1 MNNSRFSIV
10 LPLVISLSVCAG
22 FMICYAVMGDF
33 FDSQKKSAGIQKLED
48 VLNLLDSK
56 YVDPINKEKVFEETI
71 SEMLHKLDPHSNYIS
86 ASDMKRMS
94 ESIEGNFSG
103 IGVRF
108 FKLRDTISVTHV
120 MSNSPSEKAGLKDGD
135 QIVKING
142 KNAAGVN
149 MSNDIIMSLLKG
161 QSGTAV
167 DVVVNRYGELLAKK
181 IIRGRIPIKSVNTA
195 YMVDEET
202 GYIKIDQFSI
212 PTAYEFRLAASSLRN
227 KGMNRLV
234 LDLRNNGGGVLDG
247 ATQITDEFLKSG
259 LSIVTTKG
267 SKIGTKRYSST
278 RDGILKNVE
287 LVVLIN
293 SSSASAS
300 EIVAGAIQDNDR
312 GVIVGR
318 RSFGKGLVQED
329 QKLRDGSSV
338 RITVARYYTP
348 SGRCIQ
354 RPYTDNYEDYYKDP
368 TRTEASMFEVDS
380 SLFNDSLKYKTKG
393 GRDVYGGG
401 GISPDIFVP
410 LDTSGT
416 GLYYSSLLWGGAI
429 NQFAFDY
436 VKRNRYFSK
445 NPWSSPTQ
453 YKETFQV
460 DNSLIQEMVDYAE
473 SELNIRVYTKKDVK
487 YCEKKLKIQLK
498 AEIARQIWQEN
509 GFFSVYN
516 DFDSEFQN
524 AYNAFEK

>member
-1 MNNSRFSIV
+1 MNNSRFSVI
-10 LPLVISLSVCAG
+10 LPLVISVSVCAG
-22 FMICYAVMGDF
+22 FLICYAIYGDF

-56 YVDPINKEKVFEETI
+56 YVDPINKEKIFEETI

-120 MSNSPSEKAGLKDGD
+120 LSNSPSEKAGLKDGD

-142 KNAAGVN
+142 KNAAGVK
-149 MSNDIIMSLLKG
+149 MPNDTIISLLKG
-161 QSGTAV
+161 KTGTAV
-167 DVVVNRYGELLAKK
+167 HVVVNRYGKLLSKK
-181 IIRGRIPIKSVNTA
+181 IVRGRIPIKSVNTS
-195 YMVDEET
+195 YMVDEKT

-212 PTAYEFRLAASSLRN
+212 PTAYEFRQAAADLRN
-227 KGMNRLV
+227 KGMNKLV

-267 SKIGTKRYSST
+267 SKIGTQHYNST
-278 RDGILKNVE
+278 SNGILKSVE

-293 SSSASAS
+293 SGSASAS
-300 EIVAGAIQDNDR
+300 EIVSGAIQDNDR
-312 GVIVGR
+312 GIIVGR

-354 RPYTDNYEDYYKDP
+354 RPYTDNYEDYYNDP
-368 TRTEASMFEVDS
+368 TRTEASMFAIDS
-380 SLFNDSLKYKTKG
+380 SLFNDSLKYQTVS

-410 LDTSGT
+410 LDTTGT

-436 VKRNRYFSK
+436 VKRNRYFSQ
-445 NPWSSPTQ
+445 NPWSSLNQ
-453 YKETFQV
+453 YKEEFKI
-460 DNSLIQEMVDYAE
+460 DGSLINELVEYADA
-473 SELNIRVYTKKDVK
+473 ELNIHAYSKDDIQ
-487 YCEKKLKIQLK
+487 YCERRLGIQLK

-516 DFDSEFQN
+516 EFDSEFQS
-524 AYNAFEK
+524 AFKALDK

>member
-1 MNNSRFSIV
+1 M
-10 LPLVISLSVCAG
+10 ISVSVCAG
-22 FMICYAVMGDF
+22 FLICYAIYGDF

-56 YVDPINKEKVFEETI
+56 YVDPINKEKIFEETI

-120 MSNSPSEKAGLKDGD
+120 LSNSPSEKAGLKDGD

-142 KNAAGVN
+142 KNAAGVK
-149 MSNDIIMSLLKG
+149 MPNDTIISLLKG
-161 QSGTAV
+161 KTGTAV
-167 DVVVNRYGELLAKK
+167 NVVVNRYGKLLSKK
-181 IIRGRIPIKSVNTA
+181 IVRGRIPIKSVNTS
-195 YMVDEET
+195 YMVDEKT

-212 PTAYEFRLAASSLRN
+212 PTAYEFRQAAVNLRN
-227 KGMNRLV
+227 NGMTKLV
-234 LDLRNNGGGVLDG
+234 LDLRNNGGGVLEG
-247 ATQITDEFLKSG
+247 ATQITDEFLKNG
-259 LSIVTTKG
+259 LSIVKTKG
-267 SKIGTKRYSST
+267 SKIGTKHYTST
-278 RDGILKNVE
+278 SDGVLKNVE

-300 EIVAGAIQDNDR
+300 EIVSGAIQDNDR
-312 GVIVGR
+312 GIIVGR

-329 QKLRDGSSV
+329 QRLRDGSSV

-368 TRTEASMFEVDS
+368 TRTEASMFMVDS
-380 SLFNDSLKYKTKG
+380 SLFNDSLKYQTIG

-416 GLYYSSLLWGGAI
+416 GLYYSSLLWGGAV

-436 VKRNRYFSK
+436 AKRNRYFSQY
-445 NPWSSPTQ
+445 PWSSISQ
-453 YKETFQV
+453 FKDEFKI
-460 DNSLIQEMVDYAE
+460 DDSLIKELVEYAD
-473 SELNIRVYTKKDVK
+473 SELNIRAYSKDEVK
-487 YCEKKLKIQLK
+487 HCEKRLMIQLK

-516 DFDSEFQN
+516 EFDTEFQT
-524 AYNAFEK
+524 AFKALEK

>member
-1 MNNSRFSIV
+1 MNNSRFSVI
-10 LPLVISLSVCAG
+10 LPLVISISVCAG
-22 FMICYAVMGDF
+22 FLICYAIYGDY

-56 YVDPINKEKVFEETI
+56 YVDPINKEKIFEETI

-86 ASDMKRMS
+86 ASDMNRMS

-161 QSGTAV
+161 QSGTGV

-212 PTAYEFRLAASSLRN
+212 PTAYEFRQAASGLRN
-227 KGMNRLV
+227 NGMNRLV

-278 RDGILKNVE
+278 REGILKNVE
-287 LVVLIN
+287 LVILIN

-354 RPYTDNYEDYYKDP
+354 RPYTDNYEDYYNDP
-368 TRTEASMFEVDS
+368 TRTEASMFTIDS
-380 SLFNDSLKYKTKG
+380 SLFNDSLKYQTVG

-410 LDTSGT
+410 LDTTGT

-436 VKRNRYFSK
+436 VKRNQYFSQ
-445 NPWSSPTQ
+445 NPWSSLNQ
-453 YKETFQV
+453 YKEVFKI
-460 DNSLIQEMVDYAE
+460 DESLINELVEYAD
-473 SELNIRVYTKKDVK
+473 SELNIHAYSKKDIQ
-487 YCEKKLKIQLK
+487 YCERRLSIQLK

-516 DFDSEFQN
+516 EFDSEFQS
-524 AYNAFEK
+524 AFQALDK

>member
-1 MNNSRFSIV
+1 MISI
-10 LPLVISLSVCAG
+10 SVCAG
-22 FMICYAVMGDF
+22 FLICYAIYGDY

-56 YVDPINKEKVFEETI
+56 YVDPINKEKIFEETI

-212 PTAYEFRLAASSLRN
+212 PTAYEFRQAASGLRN
-227 KGMNRLV
+227 NGMNRLV

-278 RDGILKNVE
+278 REGILKNVE
-287 LVVLIN
+287 LVILIN

-354 RPYTDNYEDYYKDP
+354 RPYTDNYEDYYNDP
-368 TRTEASMFEVDS
+368 TRTEASMFTIDS
-380 SLFNDSLKYKTKG
+380 SLFNDSLKYQTVG

-410 LDTSGT
+410 LDTTGT

-436 VKRNRYFSK
+436 VKRNRYFSQ
-445 NPWSSPTQ
+445 NPWSSLNQ
-453 YKETFQV
+453 YKEVFKI
-460 DNSLIQEMVDYAE
+460 DESLINELVEYAD
-473 SELNIRVYTKKDVK
+473 SELNIHAYSKKDIQ
-487 YCEKKLKIQLK
+487 YCERRLSIQLK

-516 DFDSEFQN
+516 EFDSEFQS
-524 AYNAFEK
+524 AFQALDK

>member
-1 MNNSRFSIV
+1 
-10 LPLVISLSVCAG
+10 
-22 FMICYAVMGDF
+22 
-33 FDSQKKSAGIQKLED
+33 
-48 VLNLLDSK
+48 
-56 YVDPINKEKVFEETI
+56 
-71 SEMLHKLDPHSNYIS
+71 
-86 ASDMKRMS
+86 
-94 ESIEGNFSG
+94 
-103 IGVRF
+103 
-108 FKLRDTISVTHV
+108 

-338 RITVARYYTP
+338 RITVARYYTH

-453 YKETFQV
+453 YNEAFQV
-460 DNSLIQEMVDYAE
+460 DN
-473 SELNIRVYTKKDVK
+473 
-487 YCEKKLKIQLK
+487 
-498 AEIARQIWQEN
+498 
-509 GFFSVYN
+509 
-516 DFDSEFQN
+516 
-524 AYNAFEK
+524 

>member
-22 FMICYAVMGDF
+22 FLICYAVMGDF
-33 FDSQKKSAGIQKLED
+33 FESQKKSAGVQKLED

-56 YVDPINKEKVFEETI
+56 YVDPINKEKIFEETI

-86 ASDMKRMS
+86 ASDMKLMS
-94 ESIEGNFSG
+94 ESLEGNFSG

-120 MSNSPSEKAGLKDGD
+120 LTNSPSEKAGLKDGD

-149 MSNDIIMSLLKG
+149 MSNDTIMSLLKG

-167 DVVVNRYGELLAKK
+167 NVVVNRYGELLSKK
-181 IIRGRIPIKSVNTA
+181 IIRGRIPIKSVNTS
-195 YMVDEET
+195 YMVDEEI

-212 PTAYEFRLAASSLRN
+212 PTAYEFRQAAIDLRN
-227 KGMNRLV
+227 NGMTKLV
-234 LDLRNNGGGVLDG
+234 LDLRNNGGGVLEG
-247 ATQITDEFLKSG
+247 ATQITDEFLKNG
-259 LSIVTTKG
+259 LSIVKTKG
-267 SKIGTKRYSST
+267 SKIGTKHYTST
-278 RDGILKNVE
+278 NDGVLKNVE

-300 EIVAGAIQDNDR
+300 EIVSGAIQDNDR
-312 GVIVGR
+312 GIIVGR

-329 QKLRDGSSV
+329 QRLRDGSSV

-354 RPYTDNYEDYYKDP
+354 RPYTDNYEDYYNDP
-368 TRTEASMFEVDS
+368 TRTEASMFKIDS
-380 SLFNDSLKYKTKG
+380 SLFNDSLKYQTVG

-436 VKRNRYFSK
+436 VKRQRYFSQ
-445 NPWSSPTQ
+445 NPWSSLAQ
-453 YKETFQV
+453 FKNDFKI
-460 DNSLIQEMVDYAE
+460 DDSLIKELVEYAD
-473 SELNIRVYTKKDVK
+473 SGLNIRPYTKNDVK
-487 YCEKKLKIQLK
+487 HCKKRLMIQLK

-516 DFDSEFQN
+516 EFDSEFQS
-524 AYNAFEK
+524 AFNAFEE